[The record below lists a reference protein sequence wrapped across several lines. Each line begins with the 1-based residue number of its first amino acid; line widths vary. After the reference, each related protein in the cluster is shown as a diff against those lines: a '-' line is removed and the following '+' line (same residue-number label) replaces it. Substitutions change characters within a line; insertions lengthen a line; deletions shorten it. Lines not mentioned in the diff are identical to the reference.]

1 MNRFLPTTSTRHIR
15 RAAAGVARV
24 VVWACLSAGKQRF
37 AGMARGNRQFV
48 GPVEEGSSLP

>member
-15 RAAAGVARV
+15 PAAAGVARV

-37 AGMARGNRQFV
+37 AGMARGNRKFV